1 MSTWIFGTIIAVQA
15 VLLIASIY
23 YNIKFGIKILNMQ
36 DSIEAALDVLDGRE
50 ESMDKILKT
59 PLFYDSPEIRRVHSD
74 ITKSRDAILR
84 IANDLVG
91 TVNQDDLAELANTE
105 PDTDAEDQNVPV

>member
-36 DSIEAALDVLDGRE
+36 DSIEEALDILDERE
-50 ESMDKILKT
+50 ESIGKVLEI
-59 PLFYDSPEIRRVHSD
+59 PLFYDSPEIKRVHHDVKRTRQAMLRVANTLVDSVNEQDSD
-74 ITKSRDAILR
+74 IGAD
-84 IANDLVG
+84 
-91 TVNQDDLAELANTE
+91 
-105 PDTDAEDQNVPV
+105 DAEEG